1 MTYQDVRNSAREKM
15 APKCRVC
22 RECNG
27 AACRGEIPGVGGK
40 GTGRSF
46 LRNCEQ
52 LARVKVNMDLINKN
66 RGQDTSV
73 ELFGHSFAAPVF
85 AAPISGMDNNY
96 NGYFTEKT
104 YAQALVPGCIRAG
117 CAAFTG
123 DGAPE
128 EYFSAPLEAVRAA
141 DGIAVPTVKPWD
153 KKTVYAKI
161 DRAKEAGAMAMAMDI
176 DAAGL
181 PILAAAGVSVAS
193 KDVAELS
200 EIVSYAEIPFL
211 LKGVMT
217 AIGAIKAL
225 ECGAYGI
232 VVSNHGGRV
241 IDDTPATIEVLPEIK
256 AIIGEKMKIFLD
268 GGIRSGVDVF
278 KALALGAD
286 AVLIG
291 RPYVVA
297 ACGGGEEG
305 VELYTKKIISELR
318 ETMKMTGCATLEDIK
333 ADKVKVLD

>member
-1 MTYQDVRNSAREKM
+1 MTYQEILDNARKKM
-15 APKCRVC
+15 APQCRVC

-46 LRNCEQ
+46 LRNCERLSQ
-52 LARVKVNMDLINKN
+52 VKINTDLIYRD
-66 RGQDTSV
+66 RGQDTSRN
-73 ELFGHSFAAPVF
+73 LFGRKFAAPVF

-123 DGAPE
+123 DGSPE

-141 DGIAVPTVKPWD
+141 GGIGVPTIKPWA
-153 KKTVYAKI
+153 KEAVFAKI
-161 DRAKEAGAMAMAMDI
+161 DRAKEAGAMAVAMDI

-181 PILAAAGVSVAS
+181 PILAAAGVSVSS
-193 KDVAELS
+193 KGVSELS
-200 EIVSYAEIPFL
+200 EIVSHARIPFL
-211 LKGVMT
+211 IKGVMT
-217 AIGAIKAL
+217 AVGAVKAV

-241 IDDTPATIEVLPEIK
+241 LDDTPATIEVLPHIRAVVGDKIK
-256 AIIGEKMKIFLD
+256 ILLD
-268 GGIRSGVDVF
+268 GGIRSGGDVF

-297 ACGGGEEG
+297 AYGGGEEG
-305 VELYTKKIISELR
+305 VALYTGKIISELR
-318 ETMKMTGCATLEDIK
+318 ETMKMTGCATLNDITP
-333 ADKVKVLD
+333 DKVKVLS